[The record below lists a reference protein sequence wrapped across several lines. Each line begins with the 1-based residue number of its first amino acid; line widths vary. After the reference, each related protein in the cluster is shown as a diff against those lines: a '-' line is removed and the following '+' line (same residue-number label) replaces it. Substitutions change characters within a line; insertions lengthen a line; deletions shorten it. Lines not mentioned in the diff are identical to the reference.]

1 MNKRSAQRPRN
12 LPASVHDRLLT
23 FAHSRREELQ
33 AVLTRYAVERLLY
46 RLSRSDAKERLVLK
60 GAVLFY
66 LWEGELHRP
75 TRDVDFLGFGDA
87 TIASVTET
95 LRIVCTTAVEDDGLT
110 FLADSIRAQ
119 EIREQQDYGG
129 IRVTL
134 TAMLGGARIPVQ
146 IDVGFG
152 DAIVPG
158 IESATFP
165 TLLDFPAPELRVY
178 PPETVVAEKLQ
189 AMVSLGLFNT
199 RMKDFYDLFVLSNR
213 HAFDGS
219 TLASAIKATFVRR
232 QTPLPASVPVALTM
246 ALAEDAEK
254 QTQWR
259 AFLGRTR
266 LGDAPTDLSVVVDR
280 LREFLWP
287 PTTAA
292 ANDSTFD
299 SSWLPEIGWTG

>member
-1 MNKRSAQRPRN
+1 MNNRAGQRPRN
-12 LPASVHDRLLT
+12 LPASVHDRLLNL
-23 FAHSRREELQ
+23 AHSRREELQ
-33 AVLTRYAVERLLY
+33 TVLTRYAVERLLY
-46 RLSRSDAKERLVLK
+46 RLSRSNAKERFVLK

-66 LWEGELHRP
+66 LWEGDLHRP
-75 TRDVDFLGFGDA
+75 TRDVDFLGFGDP
-87 TIASVTET
+87 TIASVTEE
-95 LRIVCTTAVEDDGLT
+95 LRGVCTTVVEDDGLV
-110 FLADSIRAQ
+110 FLGETIRAQ

-129 IRVTL
+129 IRVML
-134 TAMLGGARIPVQ
+134 TARLGGARIPVQ

-165 TLLDFPAPELRVY
+165 TLLDFPAPDLRVY

-189 AMVSLGLFNT
+189 AMISLGLFNT

-213 HAFDGS
+213 HAFDGA
-219 TLASAIKATFVRR
+219 TLASAIKATFTRR
-232 QTPLPASVPVALTM
+232 QTSLPAAVPVTLT
-246 ALAEDAEK
+246 AAFAEDAEK

-266 LGDAPTDLSVVVDR
+266 LDDAPNDLSELIDS

-287 PTTAA
+287 PTAAA
-292 ANDSTFD
+292 ANGSAFG
-299 SSWLPEIGWTG
+299 SSWLPEIGWTR

>member
-1 MNKRSAQRPRN
+1 MNNRPGQKPRN
-12 LPASVHDRLLT
+12 LPASVHDRLLN

-33 AVLTRYAVERLLY
+33 TVLTRYVVERLLY
-46 RLSRSDAKERLVLK
+46 RLSRSEAKERFVLK

-95 LRIVCTTAVEDDGLT
+95 LRIVCTAPVEDDGLT

-134 TAMLGGARIPVQ
+134 TATLGGARIPVQ

-165 TLLDFPAPELRVY
+165 TLLDFPAPELKVY

-199 RMKDFYDLFVLSNR
+199 RMKDFYDLFVLSNW

-219 TLASAIKATFVRR
+219 TLASAIKATFARR
-232 QTPLPASVPVALTM
+232 QTSLPAAAPIALTT
-246 ALAEDAEK
+246 AFAEDAEK
-254 QTQWR
+254 QTQWT

-266 LGDAPTDLSVVVDR
+266 LGDAPMDLSVIVDR
-280 LREFLWP
+280 LRQFLWP
-287 PTTAA
+287 PMRAA
-292 ANDSTFD
+292 ANVSDFD
-299 SSWLPEIGWTG
+299 SAWLPEIGWTR

>member
-1 MNKRSAQRPRN
+1 MNYRPGQKPRN
-12 LPASVHDRLLT
+12 PPASVHGRLLN

-33 AVLTRYAVERLLY
+33 TVLTRYAVERLLY
-46 RLSRSDAKERLVLK
+46 RLSRSEAKERFVLK

-87 TIASVTET
+87 TIASVTEA
-95 LRIVCTTAVEDDGLT
+95 LRIVCTTVVDDDGLI
-110 FLADSIRAQ
+110 FVADSIRAQ
-119 EIREQQDYGG
+119 EIREQQEYGG

-134 TAMLGGARIPVQ
+134 TATLGGARIPVQ

-152 DAIVPG
+152 DAVVPG

-219 TLASAIKATFVRR
+219 TLASAIRETFARR
-232 QTPLPASVPVALTM
+232 QTPLPAAVPVALTT
-246 ALAEDAEK
+246 AFAEDAEK
-254 QTQWR
+254 QTQWT
-259 AFLGRTR
+259 AFLGRAR
-266 LGDAPTDLSVVVDR
+266 LGDAPKDLSVVVDR

-287 PTTAA
+287 PTAAA
-292 ANDSTFD
+292 ANTFD
-299 SSWLPEIGWTG
+299 SSWLPEIGWTA

>member
-1 MNKRSAQRPRN
+1 
-12 LPASVHDRLLT
+12 
-23 FAHSRREELQ
+23 
-33 AVLTRYAVERLLY
+33 
-46 RLSRSDAKERLVLK
+46 LSRSDAKERFVLK

-95 LRIVCTTAVEDDGLT
+95 LRIVCTTVVEDDGLT

-134 TAMLGGARIPVQ
+134 TATLGGARISVQ

-165 TLLDFPAPELRVY
+165 TLLDFPAPELNVY

-219 TLASAIKATFVRR
+219 TLAAAIKATFARR
-232 QTPLPASVPVALTM
+232 QTSLPAVVPVALAT
-246 ALAEDAEK
+246 AFAEDAEK
-254 QTQWR
+254 RTQWM

-266 LGDAPTDLSVVVDR
+266 LRDAPTDLSAVVER
-280 LREFLWP
+280 LHEFLWP

-292 ANDSTFD
+292 ASNLSFDST
-299 SSWLPEIGWTG
+299 WLPEIGWTR

>member
-1 MNKRSAQRPRN
+1 MNNRPGQKPRN
-12 LPASVHDRLLT
+12 LPASVHSRLLN

-33 AVLTRYAVERLLY
+33 TVLMRYAVERLLY
-46 RLSRSDAKERLVLK
+46 RLSQSEAKERFVLK

-134 TAMLGGARIPVQ
+134 TATLGGARIPVQ

-158 IESATFP
+158 IESTTFP

-178 PPETVVAEKLQ
+178 PPESVVAEKLQ
-189 AMVSLGLFNT
+189 AMVTLGLFNT
-199 RMKDFYDLFVLSNR
+199 RMKDFYDLFALSNR

-219 TLASAIKATFVRR
+219 TLASAIKATFARR
-232 QTPLPASVPVALTM
+232 RTSLPAAIPIALTT
-246 ALAEDAEK
+246 AFAEDAEK
-254 QTQWR
+254 QTQWT
-259 AFLGRTR
+259 AFLRRTR
-266 LGDAPTDLSVVVDR
+266 LGDAPMDLSVIIDR
-280 LREFLWP
+280 LRQFLWP
-287 PTTAA
+287 PMRAA
-292 ANDSTFD
+292 ANDSDFD
-299 SSWLPEIGWTG
+299 SAWLPEIGWTR